1 MVWITIRDAREFGRD
16 LHDRVGLCAIQALAV
31 LDESIE
37 HIDLCRELLVR
48 IAVNRVPVV
57 RDDFRDILA
66 EFFSAHLRQV
76 F

>member
-1 MVWITIRDAREFGRD
+1 
-16 LHDRVGLCAIQALAV
+16 
-31 LDESIE
+31 
-37 HIDLCRELLVR
+37 LLVR